1 MELELENWNIKQ
13 QKIYFI
19 MFLIYVLI
27 SLIINGII
35 APAGNFMVGC

>member
-1 MELELENWNIKQ
+1 MEFELENWNIKQ

-27 SLIINGII
+27 SLIIHGII
-35 APAGNFMVGC
+35 APAENFMVVC